1 MKNKGVQG
9 LWVRGFDLCAPVVC
23 ADGQG
28 NGRNGDRDQHHH
40 RWKET
45 PWWTARGSK
54 VRGQG
59 SGVRSQES
67 GVRGQG
73 SEFRSEMLGG
83 RWEVVGV
90 GL

>member
-1 MKNKGVQG
+1 LKNTGVQG

-45 PWWTARGSK
+45 PWLTARGSK

-59 SGVRSQES
+59 SEVRGQES
-67 GVRGQG
+67 GGRSQG
-73 SEFRSEMLGG
+73 AEFRS
-83 RWEVVGV
+83 
-90 GL
+90 